1 MPEPNDSRVIFNA
14 EGLILGRMANAVARR
29 LLTGG
34 TVCVVNAEKALV
46 SGRRSS
52 LVRQWKDFLEVK
64 SVANPARYGPFHSR
78 RPDRILR
85 DAVRGMLPMDKARGR
100 SSLKRLRVYVG
111 VPEPLKGSAL
121 ETIPEA
127 GLERLKGRYVILGDL
142 AAEIGWKR
150 QGVD

>member
-1 MPEPNDSRVIFNA
+1 MPEPNDNCVIFNA

-34 TVCVVNAEKALV
+34 TVYVVNAEKAIV

-52 LVRQWKDFLEVK
+52 LVRQWKDFLDVK
-64 SVANPARYGPFHSR
+64 SVANPAKYGPFHSR

-85 DAVRGMLPMDKARGR
+85 DAVHGMLPMDKARGV
-100 SSLKRLRVYVG
+100 SSLKRLRVYIG
-111 VPEPLKGSAL
+111 IPEPFKGSAM

-127 GLERLKGRYVILGDL
+127 SLERLKGRYVVLGDL